1 MGFGAVKFDKEEDKE
16 SIIIFNKI
24 EHLQKKILH
33 FLNSKLNINLT
44 GKEIKID
51 LNNKNIGNIELK
63 LLTGIN
69 FKNLEE
75 LNLSNNNI
83 SDIRLLK
90 ESTLTK

>member
-1 MGFGAVKFDKEEDKE
+1 MDYENDNDNEEDIE
-16 SIIIFNKI
+16 SIMSNKI
-24 EHLQKKILH
+24 ENLEKKILN
-33 FLNSKLNINLT
+33 FLNSKLNIQLT

-51 LNNKNIGNIELK
+51 LKNKNIGNIELK

-83 SDIRLLK
+83 
-90 ESTLTK
+90 